1 MARIV
6 AVAGLGTV
14 LGAVYRPEVEIVP
27 TVALPPVVP
36 LTLQVT
42 AVFDVPVTVA
52 VNCRVAEVITVADDG
67 ETLTR
72 TGLVTFTL
80 IVFEKTPSGF

>member
-1 MARIV
+1 
-6 AVAGLGTV
+6 
-14 LGAVYRPEVEIVP
+14 VEIVP
-27 TVALPPVVP
+27 TVVLPPVIP

-52 VNCRVAEVITVADDG
+52 VNCRVADVMTVADDG

-80 IVFEKTPSGF
+80 IVLE